1 MRNPRQVGVRTII
14 YLSSGISIMTALV
27 YDGELDDAVV
37 RSGAFDAIIPFSQLL
52 GLGKA

>member
-1 MRNPRQVGVRTII
+1 
-14 YLSSGISIMTALV
+14 MTALV